1 MIEPIAAYGTQ
12 PVHSSFETQQTDTG
26 SGRVNADDQQRFE
39 ELLDRPKE
47 VAGEADGM
55 RVVQAEGGDFWV
67 RQPASAATEALAPP
81 PTIGETILNG
91 IQGLKDGWSATADSI
106 NDVVGN
112 GNLTPAE
119 LMKLQFEVQQTGV
132 AMTLILNEMG
142 TFHQEVSQLLKTS

>member
-12 PVHSSFETQQTDTG
+12 RVQSPFETQQTDTG
-26 SGRVNADDQQRFE
+26 PGRVNADDQQRFE
-39 ELLDRPKE
+39 ALLDRPKE
-47 VAGEADGM
+47 VAAGTDSM
-55 RVVQAEGGDFWV
+55 RVAEANGGDFWV
-67 RQPASAATEALAPP
+67 REPAPAAVEASPPP

-91 IQGLKDGWSATADSI
+91 MQSFKDSWAGTVDSI
-106 NDVVGN
+106 SEVVGSPD
-112 GNLTPAE
+112 LTPAE